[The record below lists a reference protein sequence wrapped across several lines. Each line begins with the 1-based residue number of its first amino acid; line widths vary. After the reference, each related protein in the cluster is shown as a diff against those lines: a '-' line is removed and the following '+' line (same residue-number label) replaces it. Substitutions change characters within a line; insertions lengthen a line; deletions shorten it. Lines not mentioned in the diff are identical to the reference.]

1 MLSWMWLKGQQL
13 SSLHYSCNNSS
24 HRPSIMSSS
33 VSALFQPLRVG
44 ITDLQHRVVM
54 APLTRLRAN
63 KDHVHGEL
71 AKTYY
76 AQRSSVP
83 GTLIVSEATFIAPQA
98 AGYANVPGIWNAEQ
112 IAGWKA
118 VTDAVHANGSYIFL
132 QLWALGRA
140 ADPAVLKQEGG
151 FDLVAPS
158 PIPLGNP
165 LDNGLNSSDE
175 ELVVPREL
183 TGAELREYVQL
194 YSKAANNAIEAGF
207 DGVEIHAA
215 NGYLLDQF
223 LQTVSN
229 ERTDEYGGS
238 IDNRVRFPLEVI
250 NAVVEAIGAERTA
263 VRISPWSK
271 YQDMGMKD
279 PLPTFTTLIER
290 VRDAH
295 PKFAFIHVVEPRVDG
310 GLDSD
315 LSDENRAQSNEPL
328 REAWGNRPYIAAGGM
343 DGAAAS
349 KMVEKYGGLVAFGR
363 HFIANPD
370 LPLRLKEG
378 LSLTRYNRDTFY
390 AKEAAAGYIDYPFA
404 NNVVALRA

>member
-1 MLSWMWLKGQQL
+1 
-13 SSLHYSCNNSS
+13 
-24 HRPSIMSSS
+24 MSSS

-44 ITDLQHRVVM
+44 NSDLQHRVVM

-76 AQRSSVP
+76 AQRSTVP
-83 GTLIVSEATFIAPQA
+83 GTLLISEATFIAPKA

-132 QLWALGRA
+132 QIWALGRT
-140 ADPAVLKQEGG
+140 ADPAILKQEGG
-151 FDLVAPS
+151 FDLVGAS
-158 PIPLGNP
+158 PLPLPKGGP
-165 LDNGLNSSDE
+165 HSSEGE
-175 ELVVPREL
+175 EVIPREL
-183 TGAELREYVQL
+183 TVAELREYAEL
-194 YSKAANNAIEAGF
+194 HSKAASNAIEAGF

-223 LQTVSN
+223 LQTVTN
-229 ERTDEYGGS
+229 ERADEYGGS
-238 IDNRVRFPLEVI
+238 VDNRVRFPLEVI
-250 NAVVEAIGAERTA
+250 KAIADTIGAERTA

-271 YQDMGMKD
+271 FQGMGMKD
-279 PLPTFTTLIER
+279 PLPTFATLVER
-290 VRDAH
+290 VRGAH
-295 PKFAFIHVVEPRVDG
+295 PNLAYIHVVEPRIDG
-310 GLDSD
+310 ISESDSP
-315 LSDENRAQSNEPL
+315 DENVTQSNKVL
-328 REAWGNRPYIAAGGM
+328 REIWGDRPYIAAGGV
-343 DGAAAS
+343 DRAAAIN
-349 KMVEKYGGLVAFGR
+349 MVEKYGGLVAFGR

-390 AKEAAAGYIDYPFA
+390 ATEAAAGYIDYPFA